1 MTLEETLS
9 GLGTVGTIIVAVI
22 GAIFVII
29 ALYLIYKGVKKMAWR
44 PKDKTKLRNLYM
56 CTVCGIPFS
65 TQQMLVTHMKNVHNK
80 SISTSDTKA
89 KVEEVSYEE
98 WEVVRL
104 DEEEKEA
111 EFEAAQTDQDNRVVD
126 QLTGNPDDDP
136 DQIVSLDKVS
146 TPRELYKEVSTSMEK
161 PRVTTP
167 SEDLFSVQYMGDR
180 VFIDIAMIV
189 PNTPEVIE
197 AINKLNEAMGK

>member
-44 PKDKTKLRNLYM
+44 PKDKTKPRNLYL

-65 TQQMLVTHMKNVHNK
+65 TQQMLVSHMKNVHNK
-80 SISTSDTKA
+80 SISMSDTKA
-89 KVEEVSYEE
+89 KVDEVSYEE
-98 WEVVRL
+98 WEEVRL

-111 EFEAAQTDQDNRVVD
+111 EFEVAQIEQDMRVVD

-136 DQIVSLDKVS
+136 AKIVDSDIATHPK
-146 TPRELYKEVSTSMEK
+146 ELYKEVSANMEK
-161 PRVTTP
+161 PKVTTP
-167 SEDLFSVQYMGDR
+167 SKEVFSVDYMGDR
-180 VFIDIAMIV
+180 VFIDIAMTV

>member
-44 PKDKTKLRNLYM
+44 PKDKTKPRNLYM

-65 TQQMLVTHMKNVHNK
+65 TQQRLVAHMKDVHNK
-80 SISTSDTKA
+80 SISMSDTKA

-98 WEVVRL
+98 WEAIRL

-111 EFEAAQTDQDNRVVD
+111 EFEVAQTDQDNRVVD

-146 TPRELYKEVSTSMEK
+146 NPKELYHEVSTNMEK

-180 VFIDIAMIV
+180 VFIDIAMTI
-189 PNTPEVIE
+189 PNTPEVVD